1 MLEVPPIRDRYFSVA
16 LLDAYF
22 HNVEIVGSRTIGQAG
37 ARILLAPP
45 QWAAATPPGIDR
57 VVVMPTPAITLLQ
70 RIYVRGGDDIPA
82 VQAIQDQ
89 IRLSPLSRW
98 GAADPAFPRI
108 STPEYDVPNVR
119 ETRDPMTYFQ
129 LVSRYTAVNPPRE
142 PLRSL
147 MAQFNAVGLGPG
159 ALLPAVEAERRA
171 ILDGAQSG
179 QAILNAR
186 VSSGELRNGWL
197 VPPDN
202 AGQFSLIPLDNA
214 AAQLTQIGLLPPDEA
229 IYFFS
234 TKDIEGRSL
243 DGRKHYTLTF
253 AKGELPPVEQLG
265 FWSLT
270 MYRASNLFL
279 VNNPI
284 DRYVIR
290 PDTPGLAFNED
301 GSLTVHISAE
311 RPEGVPEGNWLP
323 APPEPFQLALRTYL
337 PQVAIRDGSWSPPGA
352 SEIKKQEE

>member
-1 MLEVPPIRDRYFSVA
+1 M
-16 LLDAYF
+16 
-22 HNVEIVGSRTIGQAG
+22 
-37 ARILLAPP
+37 
-45 QWAAATPPGIDR
+45 
-57 VVVMPTPAITLLQ
+57 
-70 RIYVRGGDDIPA
+70 
-82 VQAIQDQ
+82 
-89 IRLSPLSRW
+89 
-98 GAADPAFPRI
+98 
-108 STPEYDVPNVR
+108 
-119 ETRDPMTYFQ
+119 
-129 LVSRYTAVNPPRE
+129 
-142 PLRSL
+142 
-147 MAQFNAVGLGPG
+147 
-159 ALLPAVEAERRA
+159 
-171 ILDGAQSG
+171 
-179 QAILNAR
+179 
-186 VSSGELRNGWL
+186 RNGWL

-253 AKGELPPVEQLG
+253 ARGELPPVEQLG

-290 PDTPGLAFNED
+290 PDTPGLALNKD

-311 RPEGVPEGNWLP
+311 NPRRCRRATRFQRRPSLSSSPC
-323 APPEPFQLALRTYL
+323 APIFRKWRSAMEAGHRPV
-337 PQVAIRDGSWSPPGA
+337 QVKSRSRRNRCGS
-352 SEIKKQEE
+352 